1 MASALEFL
9 LVRLAA
15 RGISL
20 EQIPSLIR
28 DVLGIIAEGGL
39 FSPRM
44 VNDYL
49 ESLGWS
55 SEVLDETC
63 FQLIVYI
70 LESEW
75 GYRVQCYKLEESHS
89 QYYH

>member
-15 RGISL
+15 RGISP

-28 DVLGIIAEGGL
+28 DVLAIIGEGGL
-39 FSPRM
+39 FSTLM

-75 GYRVQCYKLEESHS
+75 GYRVQCYKLEESHF

>member
-1 MASALEFL
+1 MASALELF

-20 EQIPSLIR
+20 EQVPSLIR
-28 DVLGIIAEGGL
+28 DVLAIIGEGGL
-39 FSPRM
+39 FNTRM

-49 ESLGWS
+49 ECLGWS
-55 SEVLDETC
+55 SDVLDDTG

-75 GYRVQCYKLEESHS
+75 GYRVNCYKLEESHS

>member
-9 LVRLAA
+9 LIRLAA
-15 RGISL
+15 RDISP

-28 DVLGIIAEGGL
+28 DVLAIIGEGGL
-39 FSPRM
+39 FSTRM

-75 GYRVQCYKLEESHS
+75 GYHVKCYELEESHS